1 MRVVLD
7 TNVVISALMFGGNP
21 REILQR
27 AIRGDLRL
35 CISEEMLSELGA
47 VLQRPKF
54 GFPVTMV
61 NQILS
66 ELAAIAEL
74 VVPSEEV
81 SQINSDPA
89 DNRVLECAVEA
100 GAEYVMSGDKH
111 LLELGQYS
119 RIKILTPSQFLL
131 VIA

>member
-1 MRVVLD
+1 MRVVID
-7 TNVVISALMFGGNP
+7 TNVLISALMFGGNP

-27 AIRGDLRL
+27 AIRGELRL
-35 CISEEMLSELGA
+35 CISEEILSELGA

-74 VVPSEEV
+74 VVPSEEI
-81 SQINSDPA
+81 SHIESDPA

-100 GAEYVMSGDKH
+100 GVEYVVSGDKH
-111 LLELGQYS
+111 LLELGEYATI
-119 RIKILTPSQFLL
+119 RILTPSQFLAE
-131 VIA
+131 IA